1 MSVSFFNEDVDMPN
15 LNVSSI
21 KKWIIKII
29 NNQEKITGNINYIFC
44 SDLYLLEINKKYLN
58 HDYFTDIV
66 TFDYCEDE
74 IVSGDIFI
82 SVDRVAENSE
92 IYKSGNTEL
101 YRVIVHG
108 ILHLLGFN
116 DSSIEEQTE
125 MRAKEDECIEMLNP
139 CT

>member
-29 NNQEKITGNINYIFC
+29 NNHEKITGNINYIFC
-44 SDLYLLEINKKYLN
+44 SDLYLLEINQKYLN